1 MKPLLP
7 FRVLVPAALAA
18 FALLSGPAGAQP
30 AASAPATAA
39 PPSNYTPTR
48 AEVERDLAAWKESG
62 VEAQWAGEETPNI
75 NSPTYISDYQ
85 KYVSTVRTGDM
96 AQPPA
101 SQPGSQR
108 RW

>member
-7 FRVLVPAALAA
+7 FRALVPAALAA

-30 AASAPATAA
+30 AAAAPATAA

-62 VEAQWAGEETPNI
+62 VEAQWAGDETPDI
-75 NSPTYISDYQ
+75 NSPTYITDYQ
-85 KYVSTVRTGDM
+85 KYISSVHGGDM

-101 SQPGSQR
+101 SQTGSQR
-108 RW
+108 SW